1 MSAHPI
7 ARQPGRL
14 GIVTAYLMIYVVW
27 GSTYYFI
34 GTALKGFPPFLLGG
48 LRFCTAG
55 FLLLLACRARGEDV
69 FRGALVRKSAVSG
82 IVLLFM
88 DMAVVML
95 AQQYLS
101 SSLVAIVASSTVI
114 WIVALDVP
122 MWRRNFRHVSVPAG
136 MAAGF
141 LGVALLFAEQFG
153 REGWGGQGTHGI
165 LLLVFGCISWALG
178 TLYAKYRSCAEEA
191 VNDMGGAAWQ
201 MLAAGLMFWFWSFV
215 RREPQEMNWEDVPV
229 SSWLSLI
236 YLALFGSMLA
246 YTSYI
251 WLLKVRP
258 AAEVGT
264 HAYVNPLV
272 AVVLGCAAGGEEMTW
287 VRMAGLAVILGS
299 IALVRRTPPA
309 GSAGRGRTFSSV
321 NVPENERGISCRESE
336 K

>member
-1 MSAHPI
+1 MSAYPI

-14 GIVTAYLMIYVVW
+14 GIITAYLMIYVVW

-48 LRFCTAG
+48 MRFCTAG
-55 FLLLLACRARGEDV
+55 FLLLLVCRARGEGI
-69 FRGALVRKSAVSG
+69 FRGGLVRKSAVSG

-101 SSLVAIVASSTVI
+101 SSLVAIVASSTAI
-114 WIVALDVP
+114 WIIALDVP
-122 MWRRNFRHVSVPAG
+122 MWRRNFRSVSVPAG

-153 REGWGGQGTHGI
+153 QEGGGGQGAHGI

-178 TLYAKYRSCAEEA
+178 TLYAKYRSCTEEA
-191 VNDMGGAAWQ
+191 VNNMGGAAWQ
-201 MLAAGLMFWFWSFV
+201 MLAAGVMFWFWSFV
-215 RREPQEMNWEDVPV
+215 RREPEEMIWRDVPA
-229 SSWLSLI
+229 SAWLSLV
-236 YLALFGSMLA
+236 YLVLFGSILA

-272 AVVLGCAAGGEEMTW
+272 AVVLGCVAGGEEMTW
-287 VRMAGLAVILGS
+287 VRIAGLFIILGS
-299 IALVRRTPPA
+299 IALVRRTPPE
-309 GSAGRGRTFSSV
+309 GSAGHGSALSSAGF
-321 NVPENERGISCRESE
+321 PGDKREISCREGE

>member
-1 MSAHPI
+1 MPACPI

-14 GIVTAYLMIYVVW
+14 GIMTAYLMIYVVW

-34 GTALKGFPPFLLGG
+34 GTALKGFPPFVLGG
-48 LRFCTAG
+48 MRFCTAG
-55 FLLLLACRARGEDV
+55 LLLLLACRARGEV
-69 FRGALVRKSAVSG
+69 IFRGALVRKSAVSG

-101 SSLVAIVASSTVI
+101 SSLVAIVASSTAV
-114 WIVALDVP
+114 WIAALDVP
-122 MWRRNFRHVSVPAG
+122 MWRRNFRSLFVPAG

-141 LGVALLFAEQFG
+141 LGVALLFAEQVG
-153 REGWGGQGTHGI
+153 QEGGGGQGTRGI
-165 LLLVFGCISWALG
+165 LLLVFGCVSWALG

-201 MLAAGLMFWFWSFV
+201 MLAAGVMFWFWAFV
-215 RREPQEMNWEDVPV
+215 RREPQEMEWGKVP
-229 SSWLSLI
+229 SSAWLSLV
-236 YLALFGSMLA
+236 YLALFGSILA

-272 AVVLGCAAGGEEMTW
+272 AVILGCAAGGEEMTW
-287 VRMAGLAVILGS
+287 ARMAGLFIILGS
-299 IALVRRTPPA
+299 IALVRRTPQGGDDGLRNA
-309 GSAGRGRTFSSV
+309 GASMAAAACKHGSSS
-321 NVPENERGISCRESE
+321 RKDG